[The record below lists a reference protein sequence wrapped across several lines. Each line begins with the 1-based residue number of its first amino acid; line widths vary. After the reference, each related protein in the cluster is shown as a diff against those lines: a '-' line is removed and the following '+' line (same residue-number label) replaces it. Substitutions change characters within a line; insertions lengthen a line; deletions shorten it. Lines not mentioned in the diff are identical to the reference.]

1 MRGEEDENKQAQL
14 MHFFQIYVPKL
25 ILEVFGS
32 AGAIWGFSEVIGLR
46 VSSTVWFWRPCAF
59 CVGVIF
65 FGRWVCEIRDDFVRE
80 QGGMALWMKRMT
92 LRTTVDNVV
101 KEERVRLSEM
111 ENGARYM

>member
-1 MRGEEDENKQAQL
+1 MGDENENKRGQL
-14 MHFFQIYVPKL
+14 LQFLQIYISKL

-65 FGRWVCEIRDDFVRE
+65 FGRWVCEIRENFVKE
-80 QGGMALWMKRMT
+80 QGGLTLWMKRMT
-92 LRTTVDNVV
+92 LRRIVDNVA
-101 KEERVRLSEM
+101 KEEEVRLSEM
-111 ENGARYM
+111 ENRVCYM